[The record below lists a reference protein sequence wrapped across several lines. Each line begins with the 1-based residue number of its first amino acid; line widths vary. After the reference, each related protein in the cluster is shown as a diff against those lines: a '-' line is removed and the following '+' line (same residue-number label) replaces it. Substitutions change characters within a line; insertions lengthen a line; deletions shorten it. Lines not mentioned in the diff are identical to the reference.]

1 MRSCTL
7 HCNRDKQKAGIEKVS
22 AKSYTIIY
30 PISFIAMSSGQQSR
44 LSSSLLVDQHQ
55 RTIIRQ
61 LLRNTKNIETQL
73 DIIVK
78 EFTKPSEK
86 TNVERLMGVLEAISR
101 NQPEAREAYSE
112 VKNNVYNMEPFEMLD
127 TFLNTYQFRC
137 EVRRSREF
145 TTAPPDAADGNNE
158 GLIYTFN
165 TNIYRLLIL
174 IMMSHH
180 FRIVVH

>member
-1 MRSCTL
+1 
-7 HCNRDKQKAGIEKVS
+7 
-22 AKSYTIIY
+22 
-30 PISFIAMSSGQQSR
+30 
-44 LSSSLLVDQHQ
+44 
-55 RTIIRQ
+55 
-61 LLRNTKNIETQL
+61 
-73 DIIVK
+73 
-78 EFTKPSEK
+78 
-86 TNVERLMGVLEAISR
+86 MGVLEAISR

-145 TTAPPDAADGNNE
+145 ATAPPDAADGNNE

>member
-1 MRSCTL
+1 
-7 HCNRDKQKAGIEKVS
+7 
-22 AKSYTIIY
+22 
-30 PISFIAMSSGQQSR
+30 MSSGQQSR

-165 TNIYRLLIL
+165 TLYISFIHFDNDIPSFQDRRPLICRLIHPKRIYRT
-174 IMMSHH
+174 S
-180 FRIVVH
+180 RIVFWPPQPVDSVRQPDPHR